1 MGQDIQTYVRYSCY
15 NRLNERAVPSESNG
29 VDGGDPL
36 SKLTQLLL
44 AAAVLVALILLAYEM
59 LLG

>member
-1 MGQDIQTYVRYSCY
+1 M
-15 NRLNERAVPSESNG
+15 PSESNG
-29 VDGGDPL
+29 VDGGIPL